1 MARLSRPRGVTLL
14 ALFFAFGTT
23 MCVLTLVLLIFPGSR
38 LDVLWRLNP
47 EARDAFAGI
56 GVWAIL
62 LMTCVGA
69 ACAAAAVGL
78 FRGAT
83 WGRTVAILVLACNL
97 AGDVANAV
105 LRQDYRAL
113 IGVPIGGLFIG
124 YLVGKTAGSYFA
136 AGKGRAGV
144 PPA

>member
-1 MARLSRPRGVTLL
+1 MAKPSRPRGVTLL

-23 MCVLTLVLLIFPGSR
+23 MCALTLVLLVFPGSR
-38 LDVLWRLNP
+38 LDVLWRINP
-47 EARDAFAGI
+47 QARAAFGSM

-62 LMTCVGA
+62 LMVCVGA

-83 WGRTVAILVLACNL
+83 WGRTVAILVLVCNL
-97 AGDVANAV
+97 AGDVANAAF
-105 LRQDYRAL
+105 RHDYRAL

-124 YLVGKTAGSYFA
+124 YLVGKTASSYFA
-136 AGKGRAGV
+136 AGKG
-144 PPA
+144 